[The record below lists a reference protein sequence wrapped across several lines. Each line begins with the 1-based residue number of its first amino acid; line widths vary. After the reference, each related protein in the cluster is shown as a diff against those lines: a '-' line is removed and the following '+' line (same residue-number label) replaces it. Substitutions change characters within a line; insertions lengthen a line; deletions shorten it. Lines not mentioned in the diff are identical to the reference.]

1 VKHLLLNQQ
10 DILLLEGCNTRRLL
24 ILMKK
29 AILGSLSAACL
40 SQILVILK
48 WLMFQVESF
57 SIILTTS
64 I

>member
-1 VKHLLLNQQ
+1 VKHLLLNEQ
-10 DILLLEGCNTRRLL
+10 DILLLKGCNTRRLL